1 MKKLWSRIKTLAKRI
16 KTWAKE
22 AWKKIKMACKKTG
35 KMIVEA
41 AEWATKHPETIYLA
55 CGALSLGTA
64 GFKALRKTNVQKEQ
78 EFQRLHIYDYSL
90 GHHWTLRRDLTK
102 TEMLEY
108 KRRKE
113 SGEPIGDILESMRV
127 LA

>member
-1 MKKLWSRIKTLAKRI
+1 MKKLWSRIKT
-16 KTWAKE
+16 WAKNT
-22 AWKKIKMACKKTG
+22 WKKIKMACKKTG
-35 KMIVEA
+35 EMIVEA
-41 AEWATKHPETIYLA
+41 AEWVTKHPETVYLA
-55 CGALSLGTA
+55 GGALSLGSA
-64 GFKALRKTNVQKEQ
+64 GFRALRKTNTQKEQ
-78 EFQRLHIYDYSL
+78 EYQRTHVYDYSL
-90 GHHWTLRRDLTK
+90 GHHWTLRRELNK